1 MAARGVTQPVD
12 RMRRILH
19 YRLAAKR
26 VWIATAILSCT
37 TTRYRAAVSKR
48 YPRAAPRE
56 ILNINVYKSI
66 LSLSRHWKNG
76 KRGKFLYVLIHE
88 SHDITEV
95 PCFTIQLKTV
105 PSSRYFVARVDFWL
119 SGLR

>member
-19 YRLAAKR
+19 YRLVAKR

-37 TTRYRAAVSKR
+37 TIRYTAAVSNR
-48 YPRAAPRE
+48 DPRAAPRE

-66 LSLSRHWKNG
+66 VSLSRLWKNR
-76 KRGKFLYVLIHE
+76 KRGKFLTFLHTKLRTSQRFRILPDNYRLSLLAV
-88 SHDITEV
+88 T
-95 PCFTIQLKTV
+95 
-105 PSSRYFVARVDFWL
+105 SSRV
-119 SGLR
+119 